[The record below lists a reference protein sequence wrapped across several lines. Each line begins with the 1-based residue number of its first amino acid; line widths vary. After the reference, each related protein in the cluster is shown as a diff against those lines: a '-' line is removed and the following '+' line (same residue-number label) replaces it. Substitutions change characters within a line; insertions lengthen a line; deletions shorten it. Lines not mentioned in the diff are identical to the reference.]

1 MNKKLILPSY
11 VLALC
16 IIVIGSFATM
26 AAACPEYQESGCGG
40 GWSWFGLR
48 HDNANIAQG
57 QTVTLDCEAALVSV
71 EFLFRFSGTPN
82 NGVPSMVAGD
92 DISVSVFDTDYNVL
106 ATVTVPAPADVFEEW
121 IEFPFSADLIVP
133 AGQYL
138 IAAHT
143 TAQGWSSM
151 GFCYGEGS
159 DTYEGGS
166 RNGSVNG
173 LEGPWG
179 VFQEGD
185 DIPFR
190 LHLDESAVATEQIV
204 WGSIKGMYR

>member
-1 MNKKLILPSY
+1 MKKLLFKSSLM
-11 VLALC
+11 LALC
-16 IIVIGSFATM
+16 ILAFGSLATT
-26 AAACPEYQESGCGG
+26 AVACPDYQESGCGG

-48 HDNANIAQG
+48 HDDANVAQG
-57 QTVTLDCEAALVSV
+57 QTVTLDCDATLVSM

-92 DISVSVFDTDYNVL
+92 NIGVSVMDIDYNVL

-121 IEFPFSADLIVP
+121 IEFSFPEGLVVP

-143 TAQGWSSM
+143 TAQGWASM

-166 RNGSVNG
+166 RNGSHGG
-173 LEGPWG
+173 LDGPWQP
-179 VFQEGD
+179 FQEGD

-190 LHLDESAVATEQIV
+190 LHMDEGTVATNSID